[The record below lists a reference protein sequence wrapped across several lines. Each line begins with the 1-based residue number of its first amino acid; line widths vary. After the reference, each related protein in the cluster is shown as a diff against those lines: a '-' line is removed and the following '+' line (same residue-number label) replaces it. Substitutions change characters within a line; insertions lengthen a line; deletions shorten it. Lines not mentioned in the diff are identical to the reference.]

1 MEKAVSIPV
10 NAGSCARGFTAAL
23 MVSMPNISTAKP
35 MRMDATDWRFSFFE
49 NRSMATPMM
58 ARTGEKEVGF
68 RSLTRKEELSMPVRL
83 RIQDVIVVPTLAPI
97 MTPTAC
103 SNLIMPELTKPTTI
117 TVVADED

>member
-1 MEKAVSIPV
+1 M
-10 NAGSCARGFTAAL
+10 
-23 MVSMPNISTAKP
+23 
-35 MRMDATDWRFSFFE
+35 
-49 NRSMATPMM
+49 
-58 ARTGEKEVGF
+58 GF